1 MYHLYVDT
9 QLRRIYVTNYIMQQ
23 HADKM
28 QTHVPLK
35 GYKHLFG
42 RLTAFRLWKHPHFYK
57 PATYVYSSGEM
68 FKNKDSMLRAS
79 EGALD
84 DRYISPYKGNT
95 EELVVQAVDNIYDHS
110 NSEGTWNRTF
120 IRDTSPW
127 HLRLANWPESHILSE
142 PHEGEGD
149 RQAET
154 AEGCQVYSD
163 SNRPDSCSMY
173 CPSIM

>member
-84 DRYISPYKGNT
+84 DRYISTYKENT

-120 IRDTSPW
+120 IREISLW
-127 HLRLANWPESHILSE
+127 HLRLANWPESHILYQNRMRGKVTGKQKLLKVAKYI
-142 PHEGEGD
+142 P
-149 RQAET
+149 T
-154 AEGCQVYSD
+154 AIALIAAVCIT
-163 SNRPDSCSMY
+163 PL
-173 CPSIM
+173 